1 MGKHMRQTNISGL
14 YGGCS
19 GLAIALAVFAVGG
32 AAQAQ
37 ESSTVQD
44 VVVTGYRASLAS
56 ALVAKRDSD
65 TMVDVINAEDI
76 ADFPDANLAES
87 LQRLPG
93 VSIDREN
100 GEGNLI
106 SVRGLSGMKSRNVLK
121 LHLPARRPAELC
133 GQYA

>member
-1 MGKHMRQTNISGL
+1 MRLSKTSLLRNGASTL
-14 YGGCS
+14 
-19 GLAIALAVFAVGG
+19 ALALAAFAVTG

-37 ESSTVQD
+37 AQETDTVQD

-56 ALVAKRDSD
+56 ALVAKRDSN

-93 VSIDREN
+93 VSIDR
-100 GEGNLI
+100 
-106 SVRGLSGMKSRNVLK
+106 
-121 LHLPARRPAELC
+121 
-133 GQYA
+133 

>member
-1 MGKHMRQTNISGL
+1 MRLSKTSMLRNGASTL
-14 YGGCS
+14 
-19 GLAIALAVFAVGG
+19 ALALATFAMTG

-37 ESSTVQD
+37 ETDTVQD

-56 ALVAKRDSD
+56 ALVAKRDAD
-65 TMVDVINAEDI
+65 VMVDVINAEDI

-100 GEGNLI
+100 GEGNII
-106 SVRGLSGMKSRNVLK
+106 SVRGLSGDFTRVRLK
-121 LHLPARRPAELC
+121 IA
-133 GQYA
+133 